1 MSWEQ
6 HAEQNRRAWN
16 EVAQV
21 RSRSY
26 RGALHPA
33 AFFAGGGSALDPRVT
48 AAAGDVAGRRL
59 LHLMCATGEE
69 TLSWSVLGADAVG
82 VDISDAEIALAREKA
97 AEAGLSTPFVAADVG
112 ALPPELADGGFDL
125 VYTATGVLVWIPDLD
140 RWAAIVSRA
149 LAPGGRFL
157 LFEAHPVEM
166 CLWGVDGRVEIT
178 EDYFDTG
185 RPIESVGWS
194 HFEGAEDAREVSVEF
209 GWTLGQLVTALAG
222 AGLRI
227 ERLEE
232 YPTESDWRFGDAMAS
247 ARRLPGTLL
256 LVARNV

>member
-16 EVAQV
+16 EIAEV

-26 RGALHPA
+26 PGAVHPA

-48 AAAGDVAGRRL
+48 AAAGDVGGRRL

-69 TLSWSVLGADAVG
+69 SLSWSVLGADAVG
-82 VDISDAEIALAREKA
+82 VDISDAEIALARAKA
-97 AEAGLSTPFVAADVG
+97 PDAGLDARFVTADVG
-112 ALPPELADGGFDL
+112 ALPPDLAGGRFDL
-125 VYTATGVLVWIPDLD
+125 VYAATGVLVWIPDVD
-140 RWAAIVSRA
+140 RWAAVIAGA
-149 LAPGGRFL
+149 LAPGSRFL

-185 RPIESVGWS
+185 RPLESVGWS
-194 HFEGAEDAREVSVEF
+194 HFEGAEDAREPSVEF
-209 GWTLGQLVTALAG
+209 GWTLGQVITALAT

-227 ERLEE
+227 ERLDE
-232 YPTESDWRFGDAMAS
+232 YPTDSEWRFGEAMAE
-247 ARRLPGTLL
+247 ARRLPGTILL
-256 LVARNV
+256 IASLG

>member
-1 MSWEQ
+1 VSWEQ
-6 HAEQNRRAWN
+6 HADQNRRAWN

-26 RGALHPA
+26 RGAVHPA
-33 AFFAGGGSALDPRVT
+33 AFFADGGSALDPRVT
-48 AAAGDVAGRRL
+48 AAAGDVRGRRL

-97 AEAGLSTPFVAADVG
+97 IEAGLPTRFVAADVG
-112 ALPPELADGGFDL
+112 ALPPDLADGSFDL
-125 VYTATGVLVWIPDLD
+125 VYTATGVLVWIPDID
-140 RWAAIVSRA
+140 RWAAVISRA

-185 RPIESVGWS
+185 RPVESVGWS
-194 HFEGAEDAREVSVEF
+194 HFEGAEGAREVSVEF
-209 GWTLGQLVTALAG
+209 GWTLGQLVTALAT

-227 ERLEE
+227 ERLDEF
-232 YPTESDWRFGDAMAS
+232 PTESEWRFGEAMAS
-247 ARRLPGTLL
+247 ARRLPGTVL
-256 LVARNV
+256 LVARNA